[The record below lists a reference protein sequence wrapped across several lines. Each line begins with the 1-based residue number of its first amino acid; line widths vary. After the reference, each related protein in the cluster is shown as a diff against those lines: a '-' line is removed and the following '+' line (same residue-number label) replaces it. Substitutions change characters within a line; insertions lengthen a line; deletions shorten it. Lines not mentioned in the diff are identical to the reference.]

1 MELFMLI
8 KKGIAASL
16 GIAIG
21 RAHIVK
27 EENILIEQKE
37 IPPEKIKAEIKR
49 FRDALDKTKSD
60 LDLIRAKVLT
70 VLGKQHAKLI
80 DSHHLILSDPLI
92 TKEVPKLI
100 AEKGLNAEFALSEI
114 LDRAEQ
120 EFEKIDDEF
129 FHERKHDV
137 FDVGKKIISNLVNS
151 EKVSLKDIKEPVIII
166 AHNLYPS
173 DTLHIRESNKV
184 LGFCMDLGS
193 KSSHTAIFAQSMGIP
208 AVVGL
213 SDISRQIQS
222 GDSVIVDGEQGMV
235 IIAPTAEIIAKYKL
249 RQEELHKQEIFFHR
263 LKGLP
268 AITRDG
274 HRINLMVNLDS
285 SADVQEL
292 AAARSEGVGL
302 FRTEFLYM
310 NRDAVPTEDEQ
321 LKAYSN
327 VARALGSLPLTI
339 RTADI
344 GGDRATQLG
353 IKGLKDERNPFMG
366 FRGIRLFIKYPEL
379 LKTQLRAIYKA
390 NAGATIKIMI
400 PMVSS
405 LNEVTTVKEMAQEVK
420 TELSE
425 EGFEIKKDPEF
436 GVMVEIPAA
445 AIILDSLLGEID
457 FVSIGTN
464 DLVQYTL
471 AVDRINQYVSELY
484 EPFHP
489 AVLRLINL
497 VVQTAHKKGKP
508 VSVCGEMASDPY
520 AIPLLV
526 GLGVDILSVPM
537 KMYLR
542 AKFSV
547 RIMNFERFAA
557 LAQQALG
564 LPTSEQIRKMVEEEL
579 K

>member
-1 MELFMLI
+1 MRER
-8 KKGIAASL
+8 GVAL
-16 GIAIG
+16 GI
-21 RAHIVK
+21 
-27 EENILIEQKE
+27 
-37 IPPEKIKAEIKR
+37 
-49 FRDALDKTKSD
+49 LDK
-60 LDLIRAKVLT
+60 
-70 VLGKQHAKLI
+70 
-80 DSHHLILSDPLI
+80 
-92 TKEVPKLI
+92 
-100 AEKGLNAEFALSEI
+100 
-114 LDRAEQ
+114 EQ

-129 FHERKHDV
+129 FHERKHDL
-137 FDVGKKIISNLVNS
+137 FDVGKKILSNLVNR
-151 EKVSLKDIKEPVIII
+151 EKVNLKDLKEPVVIV

-213 SDISRQIQS
+213 SDISRQLSS
-222 GDSVIVDGEQGMV
+222 GDTIIVDGEQGMV
-235 IIAPTAEIIAKYKL
+235 IISPTAEIIEKYKL
-249 RQEELHKQEIFFHR
+249 RKEELHKQEHFFLR

-268 AITRDG
+268 ATTRDG
-274 HRINLMVNLDS
+274 HKISLMCNVDS
-285 SADVQEL
+285 AEDAVEL
-292 AAARSEGVGL
+292 ANIKSEGVGL

-310 NRDAVPTEDEQ
+310 NRESVPTEAEQ
-321 LKAYSN
+321 IKFYSAVVN
-327 VARALGSLPLTI
+327 AVPHLPVTI

-379 LKTQLRAIYKA
+379 LKTQLKAIYKA
-390 NAGATIKIMI
+390 NAGGNIKIMI
-400 PMVSS
+400 PMLSS
-405 LNEVTTVKEMAQEVK
+405 SDELSTVKKIAGDVR
-420 TELSE
+420 TELIE
-425 EGFEIKKDPEF
+425 EGYAIKTNPEF
-436 GVMVEIPAA
+436 GIMIEIPAA

-520 AIPLLV
+520 AIPVLV
-526 GLGVDILSVPM
+526 GLGVDMLSVPI
-537 KMYLR
+537 KLYLR
-542 AKFSV
+542 SKFAV
-547 RIMNFERFAA
+547 RSMNFEKFSA
-557 LAQQALG
+557 LSQHLLG
-564 LPTSEQIRKMVEEEL
+564 LSTAAEIRKIIEEEV

>member
-1 MELFMLI
+1 MLI
-8 KKGIAASL
+8 KKGVAASL

-21 RAHIVK
+21 KAYILK
-27 EENILIEQKE
+27 EENILIEQKT
-37 IPPEKIKAEIKR
+37 IAPEKLKAEVKR
-49 FRDALDKTKSD
+49 FKDALDKTRLD
-60 LDLIRAKVLT
+60 LDALKGKILS
-70 VLGKQHAKLI
+70 VLGRQHAKLI
-80 DSHHLILSDPLI
+80 DTHHLILQDPLI

-100 AEKGLNAEFALSEI
+100 MTKGFNAEFALSEI
-114 LDRAEQ
+114 LDQADEQ
-120 EFEKIDDEF
+120 FEKIDDEF
-129 FHERKHDV
+129 FHERKHDI
-137 FDVGKKIISNLVNS
+137 FDVGKKIISNLVNT
-151 EKVSLKDIKEPVIII
+151 EKASLKDLKEPVIIV

-222 GDSVIVDGEQGMV
+222 GDTIVVDGEQGMV
-235 IIAPTAEIIAKYKL
+235 IISPTPEIIEKYKV
-249 RQEELHKQEIFFHR
+249 RKEELQKQEHFFHR

-274 HRINLMVNLDS
+274 HRINLMANLDS
-285 SADVQEL
+285 FADAPSL
-292 AAARSEGVGL
+292 AAVKAEGVGL
-302 FRTEFLYM
+302 YRTEALYM
-310 NRDAVPTEDEQ
+310 NRNSVPSEEEQ
-321 LKAYSN
+321 IKAYSAVVHAQPN
-327 VARALGSLPLTI
+327 IPLVI

-379 LKTQLRAIYKA
+379 LKTQLRAIYKS
-390 NAGATIKIMI
+390 NSEGNIKIMI
-400 PMVSS
+400 PMLSS
-405 LNEVTTVKEMAQEVK
+405 LDELLTVKKIAHDVK
-420 TELSE
+420 TELAE
-425 EGFEIKKDPEF
+425 EGFAVKAVPEI
-436 GVMVEIPAA
+436 GVMIEIHAA
-445 AIILDSLLGEID
+445 AIILDTLLPEID

-508 VSVCGEMASDPY
+508 VSVCGEMASDPF

-526 GLGVDILSVPM
+526 GMGVDTLSVPP
-537 KMYLR
+537 KIYLR
-542 AKFSV
+542 AKSAV
-547 RIMNFERFAA
+547 RAMNFEKFSG
-557 LAQQALG
+557 LAQRVLG
-564 LPTSEQIRKMVEEEL
+564 MPTAQEIRRLVEEEV

>member
-1 MELFMLI
+1 MLI

-16 GIAIG
+16 GIVIG
-21 RAHIVK
+21 RAHIIK

-37 IPPEKIKAEIKR
+37 IAPEKIKAEIKR
-49 FRDALDKTKSD
+49 FKDALEKTKLD
-60 LDLIRAKVLT
+60 LDAIRAKVLA
-70 VLGKQHAKLI
+70 VLGRQHAKLI

-92 TKEVPKLI
+92 AKEVPKLI
-100 AEKGLNAEFALSEI
+100 VEKHVNAEFALSEI

-120 EFEKIDDEF
+120 EFEKIDDDF

-222 GDSVIVDGEQGMV
+222 GDLVIVDGEQGMV
-235 IIAPTAEIIAKYKL
+235 IISPTVEIIAKYKL
-249 RQEELHKQEIFFHR
+249 RQTELHKQEVFFHR
-263 LKGLP
+263 LKGLH
-268 AITRDG
+268 AVTRDG
-274 HRINLMVNLDS
+274 HKINLMVNLDS
-285 SADVQEL
+285 SSDCEEL
-292 AAARSEGVGL
+292 AATKSEGVGL

-310 NRDAVPTEDEQ
+310 NRDAVPTEAEQ
-321 LKAYSN
+321 LKAYSE
-327 VARALGSLPLTI
+327 VARALGPLPLTI

-390 NAGATIKIMI
+390 NTDAAIKIMI

-405 LNEVTTVKEMAQEVK
+405 LDEVTTVKKMAQEVRM
-420 TELSE
+420 ELSE
-425 EGFEIKKDPEF
+425 EGFEIKTEPEL

-526 GLGVDILSVPM
+526 GLGVDMLSVPM

-542 AKFSV
+542 AKYSV
-547 RIMNFERFAA
+547 RVMNFERFSA
-557 LAQQALG
+557 LSQLALG
-564 LPTSEQIRKMVEEEL
+564 LPTSEQIRMLVEEEL

>member
-1 MELFMLI
+1 MLI

-16 GIAIG
+16 GIVIG
-21 RAHIVK
+21 RAHILK

-37 IPPEKIKAEIKR
+37 IAPEKIKAEIKR
-49 FRDALDKTKSD
+49 FKDALEKTKLD
-60 LDLIRAKVLT
+60 LDVIRAKVLT

-92 TKEVPKLI
+92 AKEVPKLI
-100 AEKGLNAEFALSEI
+100 VEKHVNAEFALSEI

-129 FHERKHDV
+129 FHERKHDI

-235 IIAPTAEIIAKYKL
+235 IISPTVEIIAKYKL
-249 RQEELHKQEIFFHR
+249 RQAELHKQEIFFHR

-268 AITRDG
+268 AVTRDG
-274 HRINLMVNLDS
+274 HKINLMVNLDS
-285 SADVQEL
+285 SADREEL
-292 AAARSEGVGL
+292 AATKSEGVGL

-310 NRDAVPTEDEQ
+310 NRDAVPTEAEQ
-321 LKAYSN
+321 LKAYSE
-327 VARALGSLPLTI
+327 VARALGPLPLTI

-390 NAGATIKIMI
+390 NTDAAIKIMI

-405 LNEVTTVKEMAQEVK
+405 LDEVTTVKKMAQEVRM
-420 TELSE
+420 ELSE
-425 EGFEIKKDPEF
+425 EGFETKTEPEL

-526 GLGVDILSVPM
+526 GLGVDMLSVPM

-542 AKFSV
+542 AKYSV
-547 RIMNFERFAA
+547 RVMNFERFSV
-557 LAQQALG
+557 LSQQALG

>member
-1 MELFMLI
+1 MLI
-8 KKGIAASL
+8 KKGVAASL

-21 RAHIVK
+21 KAYILK
-27 EENILIEQKE
+27 EDNILIEQKA
-37 IPPEKIKAEIKR
+37 IAPDKIKAEVKR
-49 FRDALDKTKSD
+49 FKEALEKTRLD
-60 LDLIRAKVLT
+60 LDSLHNKILN

-80 DSHHLILSDPLI
+80 DTHHLILQDPLI

-100 AEKGLNAEFALSEI
+100 ISRGVNAEFALSEI
-114 LDRAEQ
+114 LDQAEEQ
-120 EFEKIDDEF
+120 FEKIDDEF
-129 FHERKHDV
+129 FHERKHDI
-137 FDVGKKIISNLVNS
+137 FDVGKKIISNLVNT
-151 EKVSLKDIKEPVIII
+151 EKTSLKDLKEPVILV

-184 LGFCMDLGS
+184 QGFCMDLGS

-213 SDISRQIQS
+213 SDISRQVVS
-222 GDSVIVDGEQGMV
+222 GDTIVVDGEQGMV
-235 IIAPTAEIIAKYKL
+235 IVSPTAEIIEKYKV
-249 RQEELHKQEIFFHR
+249 RKEELQKQEHFFHR

-274 HRINLMVNLDS
+274 HKISLMANLDS
-285 SADVQEL
+285 SADAPSLL
-292 AAARSEGVGL
+292 AVKAEGVGL
-302 FRTEFLYM
+302 YRTESLFM
-310 NRDAVPTEDEQ
+310 NRTSVPTEAEQ
-321 LKAYSN
+321 VKAYAA
-327 VARALGSLPLTI
+327 VVKAIPALPLII

-353 IKGLKDERNPFMG
+353 IKGLKDEQNPFMG

-390 NAGATIKIMI
+390 NTEGNIKIMI
-400 PMVSS
+400 PMLSS
-405 LNEVTTVKEMAQEVK
+405 LDELMAVKKIAQDVR
-420 TELSE
+420 TELAE
-425 EGFEIKKDPEF
+425 EGFAVKHAPAF

-445 AIILDSLLGEID
+445 AIILDQLLAEID

-464 DLVQYTL
+464 DLVQYIL

-489 AVLRLINL
+489 AVLRIINL

-526 GLGVDILSVPM
+526 GMGVDVLSVPP
-537 KMYLR
+537 KIYLR
-542 AKFSV
+542 AKAAVRGMSFEKFSG
-547 RIMNFERFAA
+547 
-557 LAQQALG
+557 LAQRVLG
-564 LPTSEQIRKMVEEEL
+564 IPTAAEIRRLVEEEV

>member
-1 MELFMLI
+1 MLI
-8 KKGIAASL
+8 KKGVAASL

-21 RAHIVK
+21 KAHIVK
-27 EENILIEQKE
+27 EDNILIEQKE
-37 IPPEKIKAEIKR
+37 IPPEKLKAEVKR
-49 FRDALDKTKSD
+49 FKEALEKTRLD
-60 LDLIRAKVLT
+60 LDVIRTKILT
-70 VLGKQHAKLI
+70 VLGRQHAKLI
-80 DSHHLILSDPLI
+80 DAHHLILQDPLI

-100 AEKGLNAEFALSEI
+100 MSKGMNAEFALSEI
-114 LDRAEQ
+114 LDKAEEQ
-120 EFEKIDDEF
+120 FEKIDDEF

-151 EKVSLKDIKEPVIII
+151 EKTSLKDLKEPVIIV

-213 SDISRQIQS
+213 SDISRQIVS
-222 GDSVIVDGEQGMV
+222 GDTLVVDGEQGMV
-235 IIAPTAEIIAKYKL
+235 IISPSPEIIEKYKA
-249 RQEELHKQEIFFHR
+249 RKEELQKQEHFFHR
-263 LKGLP
+263 LRGLP
-268 AITRDG
+268 ATTRDG
-274 HRINLMVNLDS
+274 HKISLMANLDS
-285 SADVQEL
+285 AEDAPEL
-292 AAARSEGVGL
+292 AVVKAEGVGL
-302 FRTEFLYM
+302 YRTEFLYM
-310 NRDAVPTEDEQ
+310 NRDSVPTEEEQ
-321 LKAYSN
+321 LKAYAS
-327 VARALGSLPLTI
+327 VVKAAPAMPLTI

-390 NAGATIKIMI
+390 NTEGTIKVMI
-400 PMVSS
+400 PMLSS
-405 LNEVTTVKEMAQEVK
+405 VDELLTVKKIAADVK
-420 TELSE
+420 TELAE
-425 EGFEIKKDPEF
+425 EGFAVKKDPEF
-436 GVMVEIPAA
+436 GVMIEIPAA

-508 VSVCGEMASDPY
+508 VSVCGEMASDPF

-526 GLGVDILSVPM
+526 GMGVDILSVPA

-542 AKFSV
+542 SKHAV
-547 RIMNFERFAA
+547 RSMNFEKFSA
-557 LAQQALG
+557 LAQRALG
-564 LPTSEQIRKMVEEEL
+564 LPTSEEIRRLIEEEV

>member
-1 MELFMLI
+1 MLI

-21 RAHIVK
+21 KVHIVK
-27 EENILIEQKE
+27 EENILIEQKD
-37 IPPEKIKAEIKR
+37 IPKEKLKTEIKR
-49 FRDALDKTKSD
+49 FKDALEKTKLD
-60 LDLIRAKVLT
+60 LDAIRSKVLN

-80 DSHHLILSDPLI
+80 DAHHLILQDPLI

-100 AEKGLNAEFALSEI
+100 ASKGVNAEFALSEV
-114 LDRAEQ
+114 LDKAEE

-129 FHERKHDV
+129 FHERKHDL
-137 FDVGKKIISNLVNS
+137 FDVGKKILSNLVNR
-151 EKVSLKDIKEPVIII
+151 EKVTLKDLKEPVIIV

-213 SDISRQIQS
+213 SDISRQITS
-222 GDSVIVDGEQGMV
+222 GDTIIVDGEQGMV
-235 IIAPTAEIIAKYKL
+235 IIAPTAEIIEKYKQ
-249 RQEELHKQEIFFHR
+249 RKEELHKQEHFFLR

-268 AITRDG
+268 ATTRDG
-274 HRINLMVNLDS
+274 HKISLMCNVDS
-285 SADVQEL
+285 AEDAAEL
-292 AAARSEGVGL
+292 AAIKSEGVGL

-310 NRDAVPTEDEQ
+310 NREAVPTEEEQ
-321 LKAYSN
+321 VRSYSAVAKA
-327 VARALGSLPLTI
+327 VPHLPVTI

-379 LKTQLRAIYKA
+379 LKTQLRAIYKS
-390 NAGATIKIMI
+390 NAGGNIKIMI
-400 PMVSS
+400 PMLSS
-405 LNEVTTVKEMAQEVK
+405 LDELCTVKKIAQDVR
-420 TELSE
+420 TELTE
-425 EGFEIKKDPEF
+425 EGYSIKGNPEF
-436 GVMVEIPAA
+436 GVMIEIPAA
-445 AIILDSLLGEID
+445 AIILDSLLSEID

-520 AIPLLV
+520 AIPVLV
-526 GLGVDILSVPM
+526 GLGVDILSVPI
-537 KMYLR
+537 KMQLR
-542 AKFSV
+542 SKYAV
-547 RIMNFERFAA
+547 RSMNFEKFSA
-557 LAQQALG
+557 LAQHLLG
-564 LPTSEQIRKMVEEEL
+564 LSTAAEIRRIIEEEV

>member
-1 MELFMLI
+1 MLI
-8 KKGIAASL
+8 KKGVAASL

-21 RAHIVK
+21 KAYILK
-27 EENILIEQKE
+27 EENILIEQKT
-37 IPPEKIKAEIKR
+37 IAPEKIKAEVKR
-49 FRDALDKTKSD
+49 FKEALEKTRLDLDALHNKILS
-60 LDLIRAKVLT
+60 

-80 DSHHLILSDPLI
+80 DTHHLILQDPLI

-100 AEKGLNAEFALSEI
+100 VSRGMNAEFALSEI
-114 LDRAEQ
+114 LDQAEEQ
-120 EFEKIDDEF
+120 FEKIDDEF
-129 FHERKHDV
+129 FHERKHDI
-137 FDVGKKIISNLVNS
+137 FDVGKKIISNLVDT
-151 EKVSLKDIKEPVIII
+151 EKVSLKDLKEPVILV

-213 SDISRQIQS
+213 SDISRQVVS
-222 GDSVIVDGEQGMV
+222 GDTVVVDGEQGMV
-235 IIAPTAEIIAKYKL
+235 IISPTAEIIEKYKA
-249 RQEELHKQEIFFHR
+249 RREELQKQEHFFHR

-274 HRINLMVNLDS
+274 HKINLMANLDS
-285 SADVQEL
+285 SADAPSL
-292 AAARSEGVGL
+292 AAVKAEGVGL
-302 FRTEFLYM
+302 YRTESLYM
-310 NRDAVPTEDEQ
+310 NRNSVPTEAEQ
-321 LKAYSN
+321 VKAYSA
-327 VARALGSLPLTI
+327 VVKAAPTMPLII

-353 IKGLKDERNPFMG
+353 IKGLKDEQNPFMG

-379 LKTQLRAIYKA
+379 LKTQLRAIYRA
-390 NAGATIKIMI
+390 NTEGNIKIMI
-400 PMVSS
+400 PMLSS
-405 LNEVTTVKEMAQEVK
+405 VDELMAVKKIAQDVK
-420 TELSE
+420 SELAE
-425 EGFEIKKDPEF
+425 EGMPVKYDPAF

-464 DLVQYTL
+464 DLVQYIL

-489 AVLRLINL
+489 AVLRIINL

-508 VSVCGEMASDPY
+508 VSVCGEMASDPF

-526 GLGVDILSVPM
+526 GMGVDVLSVPP
-537 KMYLR
+537 KIYLR
-542 AKFSV
+542 AKSAV
-547 RIMNFERFAA
+547 RAMNFEKFSGI
-557 LAQQALG
+557 AQRVLG
-564 LPTSEQIRKMVEEEL
+564 MPTAQEIRKLVEEEV

>member
-1 MELFMLI
+1 MLI
-8 KKGIAASL
+8 KKGVAASL

-21 RAHIVK
+21 KAHILK
-27 EENILIEQKE
+27 EDNILVEQKV
-37 IPPEKIKAEIKR
+37 IAPENLKAEVKR
-49 FRDALDKTKSD
+49 FKDALEKTRLD
-60 LDLIRAKVLT
+60 LDALHGKILS

-80 DSHHLILSDPLI
+80 DTHHMILQDPLI
-92 TKEVPKLI
+92 SKEVPKLI
-100 AEKGLNAEFALSEI
+100 LAKGVNAEFALSEI
-114 LDRAEQ
+114 LDRAEEQ
-120 EFEKIDDEF
+120 FEKIDDEY
-129 FHERKHDV
+129 FHERKHDI
-137 FDVGKKIISNLVNS
+137 FDVGKKIISNLVNN
-151 EKVSLKDIKEPVIII
+151 EKVSLKDLKEPVIMV

-222 GDSVIVDGEQGMV
+222 GETIIVDGEQGMV
-235 IIAPTAEIIAKYKL
+235 IISPTAEIIEKYKV
-249 RQEELHKQEIFFHR
+249 RKEELQKQEHYFHR

-268 AITRDG
+268 AVTRDG
-274 HRINLMVNLDS
+274 HKINLMANLDS
-285 SADVQEL
+285 AADVQALL
-292 AAARSEGVGL
+292 AVKGEGVGL
-302 FRTEFLYM
+302 FRTEALYM
-310 NRDAVPTEDEQ
+310 NRNSVPSEEEQ
-321 LKAYSN
+321 IKAYSA
-327 VARALGSLPLTI
+327 VVKAIPHSQLTI

-379 LKTQLRAIYKA
+379 LKTQLRALYKS
-390 NAGATIKIMI
+390 NTEGNIRIMI
-400 PMVSS
+400 PMLSS
-405 LNEVTTVKEMAQEVK
+405 LDELMAVKKIALDVK
-420 TELSE
+420 AELAE
-425 EGFEIKKDPEF
+425 EGTPVKAVPEI
-436 GVMVEIPAA
+436 GVMIEIPAA
-445 AIILDSLLGEID
+445 ALILDSLLSEID

-508 VSVCGEMASDPY
+508 VSVCGEMASDPF
-520 AIPLLV
+520 AIPILV
-526 GLGVDILSVPM
+526 GMGVDVLSVPP
-537 KMYLR
+537 KIYLR
-542 AKFSV
+542 AKHAV
-547 RIMNFERFAA
+547 RAMNFEKFSA
-557 LAQQALG
+557 LSQRVLGMPTAREIRAL
-564 LPTSEQIRKMVEEEL
+564 VEEEVG

>member
-1 MELFMLI
+1 MLI
-8 KKGIAASL
+8 KKGVAASL

-21 RAHIVK
+21 KAYILK
-27 EENILIEQKE
+27 EENILIEQKAV
-37 IPPEKIKAEIKR
+37 PPEKLKAEVKR
-49 FRDALDKTKSD
+49 FKDALERTRLD
-60 LDLIRAKVLT
+60 LDVLHAKILS
-70 VLGKQHAKLI
+70 VLGRQHAKLI
-80 DSHHLILSDPLI
+80 DTHHLILQDPLI
-92 TKEVPKLI
+92 TREVPKLI
-100 AEKGLNAEFALSEI
+100 LTRGLNAEFALSEI
-114 LDRAEQ
+114 LDKADEQ
-120 EFEKIDDEF
+120 FEKIDDEF
-129 FHERKHDV
+129 FHERKHDI
-137 FDVGKKIISNLVNS
+137 FDVGKKIISNLVNT
-151 EKVSLKDIKEPVIII
+151 EKVSLKDLKEPVIIV

-213 SDISRQIQS
+213 SDISRQLIS
-222 GDSVIVDGEQGMV
+222 GDTIVVDGEQGMV
-235 IIAPTAEIIAKYKL
+235 IISPTPEIIEKYKA
-249 RQEELHKQEIFFHR
+249 RREELQKQEHYFHR

-274 HRINLMVNLDS
+274 HRISLLANLDS
-285 SADVQEL
+285 SVDAPSL
-292 AAARSEGVGL
+292 AAVKAEGVGL
-302 FRTEFLYM
+302 YRTESLYM
-310 NRDAVPTEDEQ
+310 NRSSVPSEEEQ
-321 LKAYSN
+321 VKAYSA
-327 VARALGSLPLTI
+327 VVKAAPELPLVI

-366 FRGIRLFIKYPEL
+366 FCGIRLFIKYPEL

-390 NAGATIKIMI
+390 NTGGNIKVMI
-400 PMVSS
+400 PMLSS
-405 LNEVTTVKEMAQEVK
+405 LDELLTVKKIAQDVRI
-420 TELSE
+420 ELAE
-425 EGFEIKKDPEF
+425 EGFVVKSVPEI
-436 GVMVEIPAA
+436 GVMIEIPAA
-445 AIILDSLLGEID
+445 AIILDSLLSEID

-526 GLGVDILSVPM
+526 GMGVDVLSVPP
-537 KMYLR
+537 KIYLR
-542 AKFSV
+542 AKSAV
-547 RIMNFERFAA
+547 RAMNFEKFSG
-557 LAQQALG
+557 LAQRVLG
-564 LPTSEQIRKMVEEEL
+564 MTTAAEIRRLVEEEV

>member
-1 MELFMLI
+1 MLI
-8 KKGIAASL
+8 KKGVAASL

-21 RAHIVK
+21 KAYILK
-27 EENILIEQKE
+27 EENILIEQKT
-37 IPPEKIKAEIKR
+37 IPPEKLKAEVKR
-49 FRDALDKTKSD
+49 FKDALDKTRLD
-60 LDLIRAKVLT
+60 LDALRGKILS

-80 DSHHLILSDPLI
+80 DTHHLILQDPLI

-100 AEKGLNAEFALSEI
+100 MSKGVNAEFALSEI
-114 LDRAEQ
+114 LDQADEQ
-120 EFEKIDDEF
+120 FEKIDDEF
-129 FHERKHDV
+129 FHERKHDI
-137 FDVGKKIISNLVNS
+137 FDVGKKIISNLVNT
-151 EKVSLKDIKEPVIII
+151 EKASLKDLKEPVIIV

-222 GDSVIVDGEQGMV
+222 GDTIVVDGEQGMV
-235 IIAPTAEIIAKYKL
+235 IISPTPEIIEKYKV
-249 RQEELHKQEIFFHR
+249 RKEELQKQEHFFHR

-274 HRINLMVNLDS
+274 HRINLMANLDS
-285 SADVQEL
+285 FADAPSL
-292 AAARSEGVGL
+292 AAVKAEGVGL
-302 FRTEFLYM
+302 YRTESLYM
-310 NRDAVPTEDEQ
+310 NRTSVPSEEEQ
-321 LKAYSN
+321 VKAYST
-327 VARALGSLPLTI
+327 VVHAQPAIPIVI

-353 IKGLKDERNPFMG
+353 IKGLKDEQNPFMG

-390 NAGATIKIMI
+390 NTEGNIKIMI
-400 PMVSS
+400 PMLSS
-405 LNEVTTVKEMAQEVK
+405 LDELLTVKKIALDVK
-420 TELSE
+420 TELAE
-425 EGFEIKKDPEF
+425 EGFAVKAVPEI

-445 AIILDSLLGEID
+445 AIILDTLLPEID

-508 VSVCGEMASDPY
+508 VSVCGEMASDPF

-526 GLGVDILSVPM
+526 GMGVDTLSVPP
-537 KMYLR
+537 KIYLR
-542 AKFSV
+542 AKSAV
-547 RIMNFERFAA
+547 RAMNFEKFSGLSQRV
-557 LAQQALG
+557 LGMPTAQ
-564 LPTSEQIRKMVEEEL
+564 EIRRLVEEEV

>member
-1 MELFMLI
+1 MLI

-21 RAHIVK
+21 KVHIVK
-27 EENILIEQKE
+27 EENILIERKD
-37 IPPEKIKAEIKR
+37 IPKDKLKAEIKR
-49 FRDALDKTKSD
+49 FKEALDKTMLD
-60 LDLIRAKVLT
+60 LDVIRSKVLN

-80 DSHHLILSDPLI
+80 DAHHMILQDPLI

-100 AEKGLNAEFALSEI
+100 SSRGVNAEFALSEI
-114 LDRAEQ
+114 LDRAEE

-129 FHERKHDV
+129 FHERKHDL
-137 FDVGKKIISNLVNS
+137 FDVGKKILLNLVNR
-151 EKVSLKDIKEPVIII
+151 EKVDLKDLKEPVVIV

-213 SDISRQIQS
+213 SDISRQLSS
-222 GDSVIVDGEQGMV
+222 GDTIIVDGEQGMV
-235 IIAPTAEIIAKYKL
+235 IISPTQEIIEKYRVRK
-249 RQEELHKQEIFFHR
+249 EELHKQEHFFLR

-268 AITRDG
+268 ATTRDG
-274 HRINLMVNLDS
+274 HKIGLMCNVDS
-285 SADVQEL
+285 SEDAQEL
-292 AAARSEGVGL
+292 ANIKSEGVGL

-310 NRDAVPTEDEQ
+310 NRESVPTEEEQ
-321 LKAYSN
+321 VKSYSAVAKA
-327 VARALGSLPLTI
+327 VPHLPVTI

-379 LKTQLRAIYKA
+379 LKTQLRAIYRS
-390 NAGATIKIMI
+390 NSEGNIKIMI
-400 PMVSS
+400 PMLSS
-405 LNEVTTVKEMAQEVK
+405 VDELITVRKIAHDVK
-420 TELSE
+420 TELNE
-425 EGFEIKKDPEF
+425 EGYPVKNDPEL

-520 AIPLLV
+520 AIPVLV
-526 GLGVDILSVPM
+526 GLGVDMLSVPI

-542 AKFSV
+542 SKYAV
-547 RIMNFERFAA
+547 RSMNFEKFSA
-557 LAQQALG
+557 LSQHLLG
-564 LPTSEQIRKMVEEEL
+564 LSTAAEIRRVIEGEIK
-579 K
+579 

>member
-1 MELFMLI
+1 MLI

-21 RAHIVK
+21 KAHIVK

-37 IPPEKIKAEIKR
+37 IPKDKLKAEIKR
-49 FRDALDKTKSD
+49 FRDALGKTKLD
-60 LDLIRAKVLT
+60 LDAIRSKVLN

-80 DSHHLILSDPLI
+80 DAHHLILQDPLI

-100 AEKGLNAEFALSEI
+100 VTKGVNAEFALSEI
-114 LDRAEQ
+114 LDKAEE

-129 FHERKHDV
+129 FHERKHDL
-137 FDVGKKIISNLVNS
+137 FDVGKKILSNLVNR
-151 EKVSLKDIKEPVIII
+151 EKVTLKDIKEPVIIV

-213 SDISRQIQS
+213 SDISRQIVS
-222 GDSVIVDGEQGMV
+222 GDTIIVDGEQGMV
-235 IIAPTAEIIAKYKL
+235 IIAPTAEIIEKYKV
-249 RQEELHKQEIFFHR
+249 RKEELHKQEHFFLR

-268 AITRDG
+268 ATTRDG
-274 HRINLMVNLDS
+274 HKISLMCNVDS
-285 SADVQEL
+285 AEDAAEL
-292 AAARSEGVGL
+292 TAIKSEGVGL
-302 FRTEFLYM
+302 FRTESLYM
-310 NRDAVPTEDEQ
+310 NRESVPTEEEQ
-321 LKAYSN
+321 VKAYSAIAKA
-327 VARALGSLPLTI
+327 VPHLPVTI
-339 RTADI
+339 RTPDI
-344 GGDRATQLG
+344 GGDRVTQLG
-353 IKGLKDERNPFMG
+353 IKGLKDERNPIMG

-379 LKTQLRAIYKA
+379 LKTQLRAIYKSNTEA
-390 NAGATIKIMI
+390 NIKIMI
-400 PMVSS
+400 PMLSS
-405 LNEVTTVKEMAQEVK
+405 LDELCTVKKIAQNVK
-420 TELSE
+420 TELAE
-425 EGFEIKKDPEF
+425 EGYAIKGNPEF
-436 GVMVEIPAA
+436 GVMIEIPAA
-445 AIILDSLLGEID
+445 AIILDSLLSEID

-520 AIPLLV
+520 AIPVLV
-526 GLGVDILSVPM
+526 GLGVDILSVPI
-537 KMYLR
+537 KMQLR
-542 AKFSV
+542 SKYAV
-547 RIMNFERFAA
+547 RSMNFEKFSA
-557 LAQQALG
+557 LAQHLLS
-564 LPTSEQIRKMVEEEL
+564 LPTAAEIRRIIEEEV

>member
-1 MELFMLI
+1 M
-8 KKGIAASL
+8 KKGVAASL
-16 GIAIG
+16 GIVIG
-21 RAHIVK
+21 KAYILK
-27 EENILIEQKE
+27 EENILIEQKVVA
-37 IPPEKIKAEIKR
+37 PEKIKAELKR
-49 FRDALDKTKSD
+49 FKDALEKTRLD
-60 LDLIRAKVLT
+60 LDGLRNKILN

-80 DSHHLILSDPLI
+80 DTHHLILQDPLI

-100 AEKGLNAEFALSEI
+100 TSKAFNAEFALSEV
-114 LDRAEQ
+114 LDRAAEQ
-120 EFEKIDDEF
+120 FEKIDDEF
-129 FHERKHDV
+129 FHERKHDI
-137 FDVGKKIISNLVNS
+137 FDVGKKIISNLVNN
-151 EKVSLKDIKEPVIII
+151 EKVSLKDLKEPVILV

-222 GDSVIVDGEQGMV
+222 GDTIVVDGEQGMV
-235 IIAPTAEIIAKYKL
+235 IISPTAEIVEKYKA
-249 RQEELHKQEIFFHR
+249 RREELQKQEHFFHR

-274 HRINLMVNLDS
+274 HKISLMANLDS
-285 SADVQEL
+285 SADAPSL
-292 AAARSEGVGL
+292 AAVKAEGVGL
-302 FRTEFLYM
+302 YRTESLYM
-310 NRDAVPTEDEQ
+310 NRNSVPTEAEQ
-321 LKAYSN
+321 IKAYAA
-327 VARALGSLPLTI
+327 VVKAAPALPLVI

-353 IKGLKDERNPFMG
+353 IKGLKDEQNPFMG

-390 NAGATIKIMI
+390 NTEGNIKIMI
-400 PMVSS
+400 PMLSS
-405 LNEVTTVKEMAQEVK
+405 LDELMAVKKIAQDVR
-420 TELSE
+420 TELAE
-425 EGFEIKKDPEF
+425 EGFAVKHAPEF

-464 DLVQYTL
+464 DLVQYIL

-489 AVLRLINL
+489 AVLRIINL

-508 VSVCGEMASDPY
+508 VSVCGEMASDPF

-526 GLGVDILSVPM
+526 GMGVDVLSVPP
-537 KMYLR
+537 KIYLR
-542 AKFSV
+542 AKAAV
-547 RIMNFERFAA
+547 RSMNFEKFAG
-557 LAQQALG
+557 LAQRVLG
-564 LPTSEQIRKMVEEEL
+564 MPTAQDIRRLVEEEV

>member
-1 MELFMLI
+1 MLI
-8 KKGIAASL
+8 KKGIPASL

-21 RAHIVK
+21 KAHILK

-37 IPPEKIKAEIKR
+37 IPKEKLKSEIKR
-49 FRDALDKTKSD
+49 FKEALDKTRLD
-60 LDLIRAKVLT
+60 LDSIRSKVLN

-80 DSHHLILSDPLI
+80 DAHHLILGDTLI
-92 TKEVPKLI
+92 TKEVPRLI
-100 AEKGLNAEFALSEI
+100 ASKGVNAEFALSEI
-114 LDRAEQ
+114 LDKAAED
-120 EFEKIDDEF
+120 FEKIDDEF
-129 FHERKHDV
+129 FHERKHDI
-137 FDVGKKIISNLVNS
+137 FDVGKKILSNLVNR
-151 EKVSLKDIKEPVIII
+151 EKVALKELKEPVIIV

-213 SDISRQIQS
+213 SDISRQLSS
-222 GDSVIVDGEQGMV
+222 GDNLIVDGEQGMV
-235 IIAPTAEIIAKYKL
+235 IISPTPEIIEKYKV
-249 RQEELHKQEIFFHR
+249 RKEELHRAEHFFHR

-268 AITRDG
+268 ATTRDG
-274 HRINLMVNLDS
+274 HKINLMCNLDS
-285 SADVQEL
+285 SADAQEL
-292 AAARSEGVGL
+292 AEIKSEGVGL

-310 NRDAVPTEDEQ
+310 NREAVPSEEEQ
-321 LKAYSN
+321 VRAYST
-327 VARALGSLPLTI
+327 VARAIPNLPLTI

-366 FRGIRLFIKYPEL
+366 FRGIRLFIKYPDL
-379 LKTQLRAIYKA
+379 LKTQLKAIYKA
-390 NAGATIKIMI
+390 NTESNIKIMI
-400 PMVSS
+400 PMLSS
-405 LNEVTTVKEMAQEVK
+405 LDELATVKKMAHDVR
-420 TELSE
+420 TELIE
-425 EGFEIKKDPEF
+425 EGYTMKNPPEI
-436 GVMVEIPAA
+436 GVMIEIPAA
-445 AIILDSLLGEID
+445 AIILDSLLSEID

-464 DLVQYTL
+464 DLVQYIL

-489 AVLRLINL
+489 AVLRIINL

-520 AIPLLV
+520 AIPVLV
-526 GLGVDILSVPM
+526 GLGVDMLSVPI

-542 AKFSV
+542 SKYSVRSMSFEKFSA
-547 RIMNFERFAA
+547 ISQH
-557 LAQQALG
+557 LLG
-564 LPTSEQIRKMVEEEL
+564 LSTSVEIRKIIEEEVR
-579 K
+579 

>member
-1 MELFMLI
+1 MLI

-21 RAHIVK
+21 KVHIVK

-37 IPPEKIKAEIKR
+37 ISKDKIKAEIKR
-49 FRDALDKTKSD
+49 FKEALDKTRLD
-60 LDLIRAKVLT
+60 LDSIRAKVLN
-70 VLGKQHAKLI
+70 VLGRQHAKLI
-80 DSHHLILSDPLI
+80 DAHHMILQDPLI
-92 TKEVPKLI
+92 TKEVPKLVAARGI
-100 AEKGLNAEFALSEI
+100 NAEFALSEI
-114 LDRAEQ
+114 LDKAEE

-129 FHERKHDV
+129 FHERKHDL
-137 FDVGKKIISNLVNS
+137 FDVGKKILSNLVNR
-151 EKVSLKDIKEPVIII
+151 EKVDLKDLQDPVVIV

-213 SDISRQIQS
+213 SDISRQLVS
-222 GDSVIVDGEQGMV
+222 GDTIIVDGEQGMV
-235 IIAPTAEIIAKYKL
+235 IISPTPEIIEKYKI
-249 RQEELHKQEIFFHR
+249 RKEELHKQEHFFLR

-268 AITRDG
+268 ATTRDG
-274 HRINLMVNLDS
+274 HKISLLCNVD
-285 SADVQEL
+285 SADDSGEL
-292 AAARSEGVGL
+292 ANIKSEGVGL

-310 NRDAVPTEDEQ
+310 NRDSVPTEEEQ
-321 LKAYSN
+321 VKFYSAVAKA
-327 VARALGSLPLTI
+327 VPHFPVTI

-379 LKTQLRAIYKA
+379 LKTQLKAIYKS
-390 NAGATIKIMI
+390 NTEGNIKIMI
-400 PMVSS
+400 PMLSS
-405 LNEVTTVKEMAQEVK
+405 VDELITVKKIAQDVR
-420 TELSE
+420 TELME
-425 EGFEIKKDPEF
+425 EGFAAKTEPEF
-436 GVMVEIPAA
+436 GIMIEIPAA

-520 AIPLLV
+520 AIPVLV
-526 GLGVDILSVPM
+526 GLGVDILSVPI

-542 AKFSV
+542 SKYAV
-547 RIMNFERFAA
+547 RTMNFEKFSA
-557 LAQQALG
+557 LSQRLLG
-564 LPTSEQIRKMVEEEL
+564 LATAAEIRRTIEEEV

>member
-1 MELFMLI
+1 MLI

-21 RAHIVK
+21 KAHIVK
-27 EENILIEQKE
+27 EENILIEQKD
-37 IPPEKIKAEIKR
+37 IPKDKLKAEIKR
-49 FRDALDKTKSD
+49 FKDALGKTKLD
-60 LDLIRAKVLT
+60 LDAIRSKVLN

-80 DSHHLILSDPLI
+80 DAHHLILQDPLI

-100 AEKGLNAEFALSEI
+100 ATKGVNAEFALSEI
-114 LDRAEQ
+114 LDKAEE

-129 FHERKHDV
+129 FHERKHDL
-137 FDVGKKIISNLVNS
+137 FDVGKKILSNLVNR
-151 EKVSLKDIKEPVIII
+151 EKVTLKELKEPVIIV

-213 SDISRQIQS
+213 SDISRQIVS
-222 GDSVIVDGEQGMV
+222 GDTIIVDGEQGMV
-235 IIAPTAEIIAKYKL
+235 IIAPTAEIIEKYKV
-249 RQEELHKQEIFFHR
+249 RKEELHKQEHFFLR

-268 AITRDG
+268 ATTRDG
-274 HRINLMVNLDS
+274 HKISLMCNVDS
-285 SADVQEL
+285 AEDAAEL
-292 AAARSEGVGL
+292 IAIKSEGVGL
-302 FRTEFLYM
+302 FRTESLYM
-310 NRDAVPTEDEQ
+310 NRESVPTEEEQ
-321 LKAYSN
+321 VKSYSAIAKA
-327 VARALGSLPLTI
+327 VPHLPVTI

-379 LKTQLRAIYKA
+379 LKTQLRAIYKSNTEA
-390 NAGATIKIMI
+390 NIKIMI
-400 PMVSS
+400 PMLSS
-405 LNEVTTVKEMAQEVK
+405 LDELCTVKKIAQNVK
-420 TELSE
+420 TELAE
-425 EGFEIKKDPEF
+425 EGYAINGNPEF
-436 GVMVEIPAA
+436 GVMIEIPAA
-445 AIILDSLLGEID
+445 AIILDSLLSEID

-520 AIPLLV
+520 AIPVLV
-526 GLGVDILSVPM
+526 GLGVDILSVPI
-537 KMYLR
+537 KMQLR
-542 AKFSV
+542 SKYAV
-547 RIMNFERFAA
+547 RSMNFEKFSA
-557 LAQQALG
+557 LAQHLLG
-564 LPTSEQIRKMVEEEL
+564 LPTAAEIRRIIEEEV

>member
-1 MELFMLI
+1 MLI

-21 RAHIVK
+21 KAHIVK

-37 IPPEKIKAEIKR
+37 IPKEKLKTEVKR
-49 FRDALDKTKSD
+49 FKEALEKTRLD
-60 LDLIRAKVLT
+60 LDLIRSKVLN

-80 DSHHLILSDPLI
+80 DAHHMILQDPLI
-92 TKEVPKLI
+92 TREVPKLI
-100 AEKGLNAEFALSEI
+100 ASKRVNAEFALSEI
-114 LDRAEQ
+114 LDKAE
-120 EFEKIDDEF
+120 EDFEKIDDEF
-129 FHERKHDV
+129 FHERKHDL
-137 FDVGKKIISNLVNS
+137 FDVGKKILSNLVNR
-151 EKVSLKDIKEPVIII
+151 EKVTLKDLREPVIIV

-213 SDISRQIQS
+213 SDISRQIVS
-222 GDSVIVDGEQGMV
+222 GDTIIVDGEQGMV
-235 IIAPTAEIIAKYKL
+235 IIAPTAEIIEKYKL
-249 RQEELHKQEIFFHR
+249 RKVELHKQEHFFLR

-268 AITRDG
+268 ATTRDG
-274 HRINLMVNLDS
+274 HKISLMCNVDS
-285 SADVQEL
+285 AEDAEEL
-292 AAARSEGVGL
+292 AAIKSEGVGL
-302 FRTEFLYM
+302 FRTESLYM
-310 NRDAVPTEDEQ
+310 NRESVPAEEEQVKFYSAVTKAVPH
-321 LKAYSN
+321 
-327 VARALGSLPLTI
+327 LPVTI

-379 LKTQLRAIYKA
+379 LKTQLRAIYKS
-390 NAGATIKIMI
+390 NTEGNIKIMI
-400 PMVSS
+400 PMLSS
-405 LNEVTTVKEMAQEVK
+405 LDELCTVKKIANDVR
-420 TELSE
+420 TELAE
-425 EGFEIKKDPEF
+425 EGYSLKGCPEF
-436 GVMVEIPAA
+436 GVMIEIPAA
-445 AIILDSLLGEID
+445 AIILDSLLSEID

-520 AIPLLV
+520 AIPVLV
-526 GLGVDILSVPM
+526 GLGVDILSVPI
-537 KMYLR
+537 KMQLR
-542 AKFSV
+542 SKYAVRSMNFEKFSV
-547 RIMNFERFAA
+547 
-557 LAQQALG
+557 LSQQLLG
-564 LPTSEQIRKMVEEEL
+564 LSTAAEIRRIIEEEV

>member
-1 MELFMLI
+1 MFI

-16 GIAIG
+16 GIVIG
-21 RAHIVK
+21 KAHIIK
-27 EENILIEQKE
+27 EDNILIEQKE
-37 IPPEKIKAEIKR
+37 IAPEKVKAEIKR
-49 FRDALDKTKSD
+49 FRDALEKTKLD
-60 LDLIRAKVLT
+60 LDGIRSKVLT

-92 TKEVPKLI
+92 VKEVPKLI
-100 AEKGLNAEFALSEI
+100 HEKRFNAEFALSEI

-151 EKVSLKDIKEPVIII
+151 EKVSLKDIKEPVVII

-222 GDSVIVDGEQGMV
+222 GDCVIVDGERGMV
-235 IIAPTAEIIAKYKL
+235 IVSPTAEIISKYKL
-249 RQEELHKQEIFFHR
+249 RQAELHKQEIFFHR

-268 AITRDG
+268 AVTRDG
-274 HRINLMVNLDS
+274 HKINLMVNLDS
-285 SADVQEL
+285 SSDKEEL
-292 AAARSEGVGL
+292 AALKSEGVGL

-310 NRDAVPTEDEQ
+310 NRNAVPTEAEQ
-321 LKAYSN
+321 LKAYSE
-327 VARALGSLPLTI
+327 VALALGSLPLII

-379 LKTQLRAIYKA
+379 LKTQLRAIYKTKSV
-390 NAGATIKIMI
+390 GPIKVMI

-405 LNEVTTVKEMAQEVK
+405 LDEVATVRRMAQSVK
-420 TELSE
+420 AELSE
-425 EGFEIKKDPEF
+425 EGFEVKKDLEF

-542 AKFSV
+542 TKYSV
-547 RIMNFERFAA
+547 RTMNFERFSA

-564 LPTSEQIRKMVEEEL
+564 LPTSEQIRRMVEEEV

>member
-1 MELFMLI
+1 MLI
-8 KKGIAASL
+8 KKGIPASL

-21 RAHIVK
+21 KAHILK
-27 EENILIEQKE
+27 EENILIEQKD
-37 IPPEKIKAEIKR
+37 IPKDKLKAEVKR
-49 FRDALDKTKSD
+49 FKDALDKTRLD
-60 LDLIRAKVLT
+60 LDAIRVKVLN
-70 VLGKQHAKLI
+70 VLGKNHAKLI
-80 DSHHLILSDPLI
+80 DAHHLILEDPLI

-100 AEKGLNAEFALSEI
+100 IAKCVNAEFAFSEI
-114 LDRAEQ
+114 LDKAAED
-120 EFEKIDDEF
+120 FEKIDDEF
-129 FHERKHDV
+129 FHERKHDI
-137 FDVGKKIISNLVNS
+137 FDVGKKILSNLVNR
-151 EKVSLKDIKEPVIII
+151 EKVLLKDLKEPVIIV

-213 SDISRQIQS
+213 SDISRQLNS
-222 GDSVIVDGEQGMV
+222 GDTIIVDGEQGMV
-235 IIAPTAEIIAKYKL
+235 IISPTPEIIEKYKV
-249 RQEELHKQEIFFHR
+249 RKAELHKQEHFFHR

-268 AITRDG
+268 ATTRDG
-274 HRINLMVNLDS
+274 HKIHLMCNLDS
-285 SADVQEL
+285 SADAQEL
-292 AAARSEGVGL
+292 ADMKSEGVGL

-310 NRDAVPTEDEQ
+310 NREAVPTEEEQ
-321 LKAYSN
+321 VRAYSAVVKAIPN
-327 VARALGSLPLTI
+327 LPLTI

-366 FRGIRLFIKYPEL
+366 FRGIRLFIKYPDL
-379 LKTQLRAIYKA
+379 LKTQLKAIYKSNTEA
-390 NAGATIKIMI
+390 NIKIMI
-400 PMVSS
+400 PMLSS
-405 LNEVTTVKEMAQEVK
+405 LDELATVKKVAQDVR
-420 TELSE
+420 TELTE
-425 EGFEIKKDPEF
+425 EGYAMKAVPEI
-436 GVMVEIPAA
+436 GVMIEIPAA

-464 DLVQYTL
+464 DLVQYIL

-489 AVLRLINL
+489 AVLRIINL

-520 AIPLLV
+520 AIPVLV
-526 GLGVDILSVPM
+526 GLGVDMLSVPI

-542 AKFSV
+542 SKYAVRSMSFEKFSG
-547 RIMNFERFAA
+547 ISQH
-557 LAQQALG
+557 LLG
-564 LPTSEQIRKMVEEEL
+564 LSTSAEIRKIIEEEV

>member
-1 MELFMLI
+1 MLI

-16 GIAIG
+16 GIVIG
-21 RAHIVK
+21 KAHILK

-37 IPPEKIKAEIKR
+37 IAPEKIKAEIKR
-49 FRDALDKTKSD
+49 FKDALEKTKLD
-60 LDLIRAKVLT
+60 LDAIRVKVLA

-92 TKEVPKLI
+92 AKEVPKLI
-100 AEKGLNAEFALSEI
+100 TEKHFNAEFALSEV

-151 EKVSLKDIKEPVIII
+151 EKVSLKDIKEPVVII

-213 SDISRQIQS
+213 SDITRQIQS
-222 GDSVIVDGEQGMV
+222 GDLVIVDGEQGMV
-235 IIAPTAEIIAKYKL
+235 IISPTVEIIAKYRL
-249 RQEELHKQEIFFHR
+249 RQAELHKQEIFFHR

-268 AITRDG
+268 AVTRDG
-274 HRINLMVNLDS
+274 HKINLMVNLDS
-285 SADVQEL
+285 SSDSEEL
-292 AAARSEGVGL
+292 AATRSEGVGL

-310 NRDAVPTEDEQ
+310 NRDAVPTEAEQ
-321 LKAYSN
+321 LKAYSE
-327 VARALGSLPLTI
+327 VARALGPLPLTI

-390 NAGATIKIMI
+390 NTAAAVKIMI

-405 LNEVTTVKEMAQEVK
+405 LDEVITVKKMAQEVK

-425 EGFEIKKDPEF
+425 EGFEIKKEPEL

-542 AKFSV
+542 AKYSV
-547 RIMNFERFAA
+547 RTMNFERFSA
-557 LAQQALG
+557 LSQHALG
-564 LPTSEQIRKMVEEEL
+564 LPTSDQIRKMVEEEV

>member
-1 MELFMLI
+1 MLI

-21 RAHIVK
+21 KAHIVK
-27 EENILIEQKE
+27 EETILIEQKE
-37 IPPEKIKAEIKR
+37 IPAGKLKTELKR
-49 FRDALDKTKSD
+49 FKDALDKTKLD
-60 LDLIRAKVLT
+60 LDAIRSKVLN

-80 DSHHLILSDPLI
+80 DAHHMILQDPLI
-92 TKEVPKLI
+92 TREVPKLI
-100 AEKGLNAEFALSEI
+100 TSKRVNAEFALSEI
-114 LDRAEQ
+114 LDKAEQ

-129 FHERKHDV
+129 FHERKHDL
-137 FDVGKKIISNLVNS
+137 FDVGKKILSNLVNR
-151 EKVSLKDIKEPVIII
+151 EKVMLRDLKEPVIIV

-222 GDSVIVDGEQGMV
+222 GDTVIVDGEQGMV
-235 IIAPTAEIIAKYKL
+235 IIAPTAEIIEKYKL
-249 RQEELHKQEIFFHR
+249 RKVELHKQEHFFFR

-268 AITRDG
+268 ATTRDG
-274 HRINLMVNLDS
+274 HKISLMCNVDS
-285 SADVQEL
+285 SDDAAEL
-292 AAARSEGVGL
+292 AAIKSEGVGL
-302 FRTEFLYM
+302 FRTEALYM
-310 NRDAVPTEDEQ
+310 NRESVPTEEEQ
-321 LKAYSN
+321 VKAYSA
-327 VARALGSLPLTI
+327 VAKAIPNLPVTI

-379 LKTQLRAIYKA
+379 LKTQLRAIYKS
-390 NAGATIKIMI
+390 NTEGNIKIMI
-400 PMVSS
+400 PMLSS
-405 LNEVTTVKEMAQEVK
+405 LDELITVKKIAQDVK
-420 TELSE
+420 TELAE
-425 EGFEIKKDPEF
+425 EGYSIKGDPEF
-436 GVMVEIPAA
+436 GVMIEIPAA

-520 AIPLLV
+520 AIPVLV
-526 GLGVDILSVPM
+526 GLGVDILSVPI
-537 KMYLR
+537 KMQLR
-542 AKFSV
+542 SKYAV
-547 RIMNFERFAA
+547 RSMNFEKFSA
-557 LAQQALG
+557 LSQHLLG
-564 LPTSEQIRKMVEEEL
+564 LSTAAEIRRLIEEEV

>member
-1 MELFMLI
+1 MLI

-21 RAHIVK
+21 KAHIIK

-37 IPPEKIKAEIKR
+37 IPVAKLKTEIKR
-49 FRDALDKTKSD
+49 FKDALEKTRLD
-60 LDLIRAKVLT
+60 LDAIRVKVLN

-80 DSHHLILSDPLI
+80 DAHHMILQDPLI
-92 TKEVPKLI
+92 TREVPKLI
-100 AEKGLNAEFALSEI
+100 ASKRVNAEFALSEI
-114 LDRAEQ
+114 LDKAEE

-129 FHERKHDV
+129 FHERKHDL
-137 FDVGKKIISNLVNS
+137 FDVGKKILSNLVNR
-151 EKVSLKDIKEPVIII
+151 EKVTLKDLKEPVIIV

-184 LGFCMDLGS
+184 LGFCMNLGS

-213 SDISRQIQS
+213 SDISRQITS
-222 GDSVIVDGEQGMV
+222 GDTIIVDGEQGMV
-235 IIAPTAEIIAKYKL
+235 IISPTAEIIEKYKL
-249 RQEELHKQEIFFHR
+249 RKEELHKQEHFFLR

-268 AITRDG
+268 ATTRDG
-274 HRINLMVNLDS
+274 HKISLMCNVDS
-285 SADVQEL
+285 AEDAAEL
-292 AAARSEGVGL
+292 AAIKSEGVGL
-302 FRTEFLYM
+302 FRTEALYM
-310 NRDAVPTEDEQ
+310 NRETVPTEEEQ
-321 LKAYSN
+321 VRAYSA
-327 VARALGSLPLTI
+327 VAKAVANLPVTI

-379 LKTQLRAIYKA
+379 LKTQLRAIYKS
-390 NAGATIKIMI
+390 NTEGNIKIMI
-400 PMVSS
+400 PMLSS
-405 LNEVTTVKEMAQEVK
+405 LDELCTVKKIAQDIR
-420 TELSE
+420 TELAE
-425 EGFEIKKDPEF
+425 EGYSIKGNPEF
-436 GVMVEIPAA
+436 GVMIEIPAA

-520 AIPLLV
+520 AIPVLV
-526 GLGVDILSVPM
+526 GLGVDILSVPI
-537 KMYLR
+537 KMQLR
-542 AKFSV
+542 SKYAVRSMNFEKFSV
-547 RIMNFERFAA
+547 
-557 LAQQALG
+557 LAQQLLS
-564 LPTSEQIRKMVEEEL
+564 LPTAAEIRRIIEEEV

>member
-1 MELFMLI
+1 MLI

-21 RAHIVK
+21 KVHIVK

-37 IPPEKIKAEIKR
+37 IPKDKLKAEIKR
-49 FRDALDKTKSD
+49 FKDALDNTRLD
-60 LDLIRAKVLT
+60 LDAIRIKVLN

-80 DSHHLILSDPLI
+80 DAHHMILQDPLI

-100 AEKGLNAEFALSEI
+100 VAKCVNAEFALSEI
-114 LDRAEQ
+114 LDKAEE

-129 FHERKHDV
+129 FHERKHDL
-137 FDVGKKIISNLVNS
+137 FDVGKKILSNLVNR
-151 EKVSLKDIKEPVIII
+151 EKVNLKDLKEPVVIV

-213 SDISRQIQS
+213 SDISRQLNS
-222 GDSVIVDGEQGMV
+222 GDTIIVDGEQGMV
-235 IIAPTAEIIAKYKL
+235 IISPTAEIIEKYKL
-249 RQEELHKQEIFFHR
+249 RKEELHKQEHFFAR
-263 LKGLP
+263 LRGLP
-268 AITRDG
+268 AVTRDG
-274 HRINLMVNLDS
+274 HKISLMCNVD
-285 SADVQEL
+285 SADDAVEL
-292 AAARSEGVGL
+292 ADIKSEGVGL

-310 NRDAVPTEDEQ
+310 NRESVPTEEEQ
-321 LKAYSN
+321 IKFYSTVVN
-327 VARALGSLPLTI
+327 SVPHLPVTI

-366 FRGIRLFIKYPEL
+366 FRGIRLFIKYPDL
-379 LKTQLRAIYKA
+379 LKTQLKAIYKA
-390 NAGATIKIMI
+390 NAGGNIKIMI
-400 PMVSS
+400 PMLSS
-405 LNEVTTVKEMAQEVK
+405 RDELGTVKKIASDVRTELIEEGYAVK
-420 TELSE
+420 TN
-425 EGFEIKKDPEF
+425 PEF
-436 GVMVEIPAA
+436 GIMIEIPAA
-445 AIILDSLLGEID
+445 AIILDSLLSEID

-520 AIPLLV
+520 AIPVLV
-526 GLGVDILSVPM
+526 GLGVDMLSVPI

-542 AKFSV
+542 SKSAV
-547 RIMNFERFAA
+547 RSMNFEKFSA
-557 LAQQALG
+557 LSQQLLG
-564 LPTSEQIRKMVEEEL
+564 LSTASEIRKMIEEEV

>member
-1 MELFMLI
+1 MLI
-8 KKGIAASL
+8 KKGVAASL

-21 RAHIVK
+21 KAYILK
-27 EENILIEQKE
+27 EENILIEQKA
-37 IPPEKIKAEIKR
+37 IAPEKLKAEVKR
-49 FRDALDKTKSD
+49 FKDAIEKTRLDLDALRGKILS
-60 LDLIRAKVLT
+60 

-80 DSHHLILSDPLI
+80 DTHHLILQDPLI
-92 TKEVPKLI
+92 SKEVPKLI
-100 AEKGLNAEFALSEI
+100 LSKGVNAEFALSEI
-114 LDRAEQ
+114 LDQADEQ
-120 EFEKIDDEF
+120 FEKIDDEF
-129 FHERKHDV
+129 FHERKHDI

-151 EKVSLKDIKEPVIII
+151 EKASLKDLKEPVIIV

-222 GDSVIVDGEQGMV
+222 GDTIVVDGEQGMV
-235 IIAPTAEIIAKYKL
+235 IISPTPEIVEKYKA
-249 RQEELHKQEIFFHR
+249 RKEELQKQEHYFHR

-274 HRINLMVNLDS
+274 HRISLMANLDS
-285 SADVQEL
+285 SQDAPSL
-292 AAARSEGVGL
+292 ALVKVEGVGL
-302 FRTEFLYM
+302 YRTESLYM
-310 NRDAVPTEDEQ
+310 NRNSVPTEEEQ
-321 LKAYSN
+321 VKAYAA
-327 VARALGSLPLTI
+327 VVKAQPLIPLTI

-390 NAGATIKIMI
+390 NTEGNIKVMI
-400 PMVSS
+400 PMLSS
-405 LNEVTTVKEMAQEVK
+405 LDELLTVKKIAADVK
-420 TELSE
+420 IELAE
-425 EGFEIKKDPEF
+425 EGFAVKKDPEF
-436 GVMVEIPAA
+436 GVMIEIPAA
-445 AIILDSLLGEID
+445 AIILDSLLSEID

-508 VSVCGEMASDPY
+508 VSVCGEMASDPF
-520 AIPLLV
+520 AIPILV
-526 GLGVDILSVPM
+526 GMGVDVLSVPP
-537 KMYLR
+537 KIYLR
-542 AKFSV
+542 AKHAV
-547 RIMNFERFAA
+547 RAMNFEKFSG
-557 LAQQALG
+557 LAQRVLSMTTA
-564 LPTSEQIRKMVEEEL
+564 SEIRRLVEEEV

>member
-1 MELFMLI
+1 MLI

-16 GIAIG
+16 GIVIG
-21 RAHIVK
+21 KAHIIK

-37 IPPEKIKAEIKR
+37 IAPEKIKAEIKR
-49 FRDALDKTKSD
+49 FKDALEKTKLD
-60 LDLIRAKVLT
+60 LDVIREKVLM

-92 TKEVPKLI
+92 AKEVPKLVT
-100 AEKGLNAEFALSEI
+100 EKHVNAEFALSEI

-173 DTLHIRESNKV
+173 DTLRIRESNKV

-235 IIAPTAEIIAKYKL
+235 IISPTVEIIAKYKL
-249 RQEELHKQEIFFHR
+249 RQAELHKQEIFFHR

-268 AITRDG
+268 AVTRDG
-274 HRINLMVNLDS
+274 HKINLMVNLDTS
-285 SADVQEL
+285 SDREEL
-292 AAARSEGVGL
+292 AATKSEGVGL

-310 NRDAVPTEDEQ
+310 NRDAVPTEAEQ
-321 LKAYSN
+321 LKAYSE
-327 VARALGSLPLTI
+327 VARALGPLPLII

-353 IKGLKDERNPFMG
+353 IKGLKDELNPFMG

-379 LKTQLRAIYKA
+379 LKTQLRAICKA
-390 NAGATIKIMI
+390 NTDATIKIMI

-405 LNEVTTVKEMAQEVK
+405 LDEVVAVKKMAQEVR

-425 EGFEIKKDPEF
+425 EGFEIKTEPEL

-445 AIILDSLLGEID
+445 AVILDSLLGEID

-508 VSVCGEMASDPY
+508 VGVCGEMASDPY

-526 GLGVDILSVPM
+526 GLGVDMLSVPM

-542 AKFSV
+542 AKYSV
-547 RIMNFERFAA
+547 RAMNFERFSA
-557 LAQQALG
+557 LSQQALG

>member
-1 MELFMLI
+1 MLI

-21 RAHIVK
+21 KVHIVK
-27 EENILIEQKE
+27 EENILIERKD
-37 IPPEKIKAEIKR
+37 IPKDKLKTEIKR
-49 FRDALDKTKSD
+49 FKEALDKTKLD
-60 LDLIRAKVLT
+60 LDAIRSKVLN

-80 DSHHLILSDPLI
+80 DAHHMILQDPLI
-92 TKEVPKLI
+92 TKEVMKLI
-100 AEKGLNAEFALSEI
+100 SSRRVNAEFALSEI
-114 LDRAEQ
+114 LDRAEE

-129 FHERKHDV
+129 FHERKHDL
-137 FDVGKKIISNLVNS
+137 FDVGKKILLNLVNR
-151 EKVSLKDIKEPVIII
+151 EKVDLKDLKEPVVIV

-213 SDISRQIQS
+213 SDISRQLTS
-222 GDSVIVDGEQGMV
+222 GDTIIVDGEQGMV
-235 IIAPTAEIIAKYKL
+235 IISPTPEIIEKYRVRK
-249 RQEELHKQEIFFHR
+249 EELHKQEHFFLR

-268 AITRDG
+268 ATTRDG
-274 HRINLMVNLDS
+274 HKISLMCNVDS
-285 SADVQEL
+285 SEDAQEL
-292 AAARSEGVGL
+292 ANIKSEGVGL

-310 NRDAVPTEDEQ
+310 NRMSVPTEEEQ
-321 LKAYSN
+321 VKSYSSVAKA
-327 VARALGSLPLTI
+327 VPHLPVTI

-379 LKTQLRAIYKA
+379 LKTQLRAIYKS
-390 NAGATIKIMI
+390 NSECNIKIMI
-400 PMVSS
+400 PMLSS
-405 LNEVTTVKEMAQEVK
+405 VDELITVRKIAHDVK
-420 TELSE
+420 TELNE
-425 EGFEIKKDPEF
+425 EGYPVKNDPQL

-520 AIPLLV
+520 AIPVLV
-526 GLGVDILSVPM
+526 GLGVDVLSVPI

-542 AKFSV
+542 SKYAV
-547 RIMNFERFAA
+547 RSMNFEKFSA
-557 LAQQALG
+557 LSQHLLG
-564 LPTSEQIRKMVEEEL
+564 LSTAAEIRRVIEEEI